1 MLHQEECRQTLRA
14 LKCLV
19 VIPTYNNAG
28 TLARVI
34 GEVRCWA
41 DEVLVVNDGSTD
53 STAEIL
59 AAIEGIRTL
68 THPKNRGKGR
78 ALQTGLKAAWEWGY
92 HYALTIDSDGQH
104 YADDIPR
111 FAERIQAVPESLLIG
126 ARNLTAENMPS
137 KNTFANRFSNFW
149 YRVETGIRLDDTQ
162 SGFRLYPLMKLQRMH
177 LLCSGYE
184 FEVEVIVRAAWRGVN
199 VENIPIKVYYPPA
212 EERVSHFRPVRDF
225 TRISIL
231 NTVLVLGALLFY
243 YPWRFIRSLTHEN
256 IRKFFSEQVFH
267 TTDSNLRMA
276 LAMGWGVFCGII
288 PLWGYQMIFAALSA
302 HVMRLNKVVS
312 VVFSNVSIPPMI
324 PFILF
329 GSVWLGVT
337 MCGGE
342 LLISFDDISFEALS
356 RSVAH
361 YLVGSVALAVLA
373 GCAVTLIGWV
383 AMTLAGRK
391 PRTTTPTDNE

>member
-1 MLHQEECRQTLRA
+1 
-14 LKCLV
+14 
-19 VIPTYNNAG
+19 
-28 TLARVI
+28 
-34 GEVRCWA
+34 
-41 DEVLVVNDGSTD
+41 
-53 STAEIL
+53 
-59 AAIEGIRTL
+59 
-68 THPKNRGKGR
+68 
-78 ALQTGLKAAWEWGY
+78 
-92 HYALTIDSDGQH
+92 
-104 YADDIPR
+104 
-111 FAERIQAVPESLLIG
+111 
-126 ARNLTAENMPS
+126 
-137 KNTFANRFSNFW
+137 
-149 YRVETGIRLDDTQ
+149 
-162 SGFRLYPLMKLQRMH
+162 
-177 LLCSGYE
+177 
-184 FEVEVIVRAAWRGVN
+184 
-199 VENIPIKVYYPPA
+199 
-212 EERVSHFRPVRDF
+212 HFRPVRDF

-243 YPWRFIRSLTHEN
+243 YPWRFIRSLTREN

-267 TTDSNLRMA
+267 TADSNLRMA